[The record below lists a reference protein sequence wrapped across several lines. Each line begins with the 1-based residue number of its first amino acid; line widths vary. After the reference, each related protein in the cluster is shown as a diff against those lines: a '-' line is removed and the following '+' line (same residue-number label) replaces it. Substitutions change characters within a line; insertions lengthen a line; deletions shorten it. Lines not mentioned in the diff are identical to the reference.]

1 VTLRDKWI
9 AKSNMISITSEYA
22 LRALVA
28 LAAAGVGATM
38 QTRELAMAANVPQSY
53 LSKILATLRRAGI
66 LGGSRGVRGG
76 YSLSRSPQEI
86 PLIEIVELFE
96 IVRKQDACL
105 LGRPE
110 GCDDESPCSAHAEWQ
125 NVRKVYQ
132 DFLQSKTIADLARVG
147 GVEAPAP

>member
-1 VTLRDKWI
+1 
-9 AKSNMISITSEYA
+9 MISITSEYA

-28 LAAAGVGATM
+28 LAAGGVGATM
-38 QTRELAMAANVPQSY
+38 QTRELALEANVPRSY

-76 YSLSRSPQEI
+76 YSLARKPEKIALSEV
-86 PLIEIVELFE
+86 VELFE

-110 GCDDESPCSAHAEWQ
+110 GCDDESP
-125 NVRKVYQ
+125 R
-132 DFLQSKTIADLARVG
+132 LLARSRVTNRSD
-147 GVEAPAP
+147 A